1 MYEKHLLKLEMCETS
16 MCEALDAVCG
26 DTRQKV
32 FTVLQLAVRLR
43 YPNTSHGA
51 HCIDGMRLRGV
62 ASCTLALA
70 SV

>member
-1 MYEKHLLKLEMCETS
+1 MLSAGTQEK
-16 MCEALDAVCG
+16 
-26 DTRQKV
+26 KV